1 MTATAGRIARALA
14 KALGMSAAAPP
25 TSSALAAFRGRRV
38 LVCGASGN
46 LGGHVARR
54 LALCGVHLVLW
65 GRNAAALEALAAD
78 CRAGSGTTVSTRSV
92 DIADAAAALAV
103 LRQADDEAAFD
114 CAFFVSGAGDTR
126 EAGRRFESAELVLT
140 LGLVNYV
147 APSALAAELGERMA
161 ARGAGHIVLVGSAAA
176 PHPLPFAAA
185 YSSSKSGLSLFAESL
200 RLAMKPHGVR
210 VTLASPGFFSAAAG
224 DAHTYA
230 RPGEIRPDRVAER
243 IIEAAAAGK
252 SEIVTPCWFMGL
264 KWLGQVLP
272 RPLRDRLLQSL
283 PSP

>member
-14 KALGMSAAAPP
+14 KAVGMFAPVPP
-25 TSSALAAFRGRRV
+25 TSSELVAFRGKRV

-54 LALCGVHLVLW
+54 LAACGVHLVLW

-78 CRAGSGTTVSTRSV
+78 CRTASGTAVSIQSV
-92 DIADAAAALAV
+92 ELADVPAALAV
-103 LRQADDEAAFD
+103 LRQADDDAPFD

-147 APSALAAELGERMA
+147 APAALAAELGERMA
-161 ARGAGHIVLVGSAAA
+161 ARGTGHIVLVGSAAA

-200 RLAMKPHGVR
+200 RLALKPHGVS

-230 RPGEIRPDRVAER
+230 RPGEIGAERVAER